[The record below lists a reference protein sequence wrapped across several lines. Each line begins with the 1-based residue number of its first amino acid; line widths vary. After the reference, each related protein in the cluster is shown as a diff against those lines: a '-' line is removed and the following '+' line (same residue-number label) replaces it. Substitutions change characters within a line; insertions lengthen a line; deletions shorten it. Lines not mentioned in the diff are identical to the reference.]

1 MNIWPTKVTLFLRA
15 AKNNIG
21 NARGSFASD
30 AGEGVLPERQT
41 FATERLFGCETV
53 FFRTP
58 SLHEFS
64 RVGAFCAAEGGIVAQ
79 LQSLQSW
86 KMELC

>member
-1 MNIWPTKVTLFLRA
+1 MR
-15 AKNNIG
+15 G
-21 NARGSFASD
+21 GSFAGD
-30 AGEGVLPERQT
+30 AGERVLPEKQT
-41 FATERLFGCETV
+41 FDAERLFGCETV

-64 RVGAFCAAEGGIVAQ
+64 RVGAFYAAEGGIVAQ

-86 KMELC
+86 KCLILHSLCPMRKAR